1 MNWKFTSFV
10 GLAVVAAFVLGML
23 VAGGGESQTSGEADS
38 SANGGSVSAA
48 TVWTCSMHP
57 QIKLPK
63 AGKCPI
69 CFMDLIPL
77 TSDSG
82 DELGPRQIRM
92 SATAQK
98 LAQLETAPVVRGAE
112 TTTIRLVGRLAF
124 DETRLATIAA
134 RIAGRVDKLFV
145 DFTGEIVRQGE
156 ALALIYSPELL
167 AAQQELLQAE
177 LSLKRFAG
185 SESSSLRTTAEANV
199 SAAQERLRLLGF
211 GDEQIE
217 EISKSEKASEHMKII
232 APISGTVVEKVVQQ
246 GDYVEEGM
254 AMYRIADLT
263 RLWLL
268 VDAYE
273 ADLSG
278 LAIGSRVTFTSQ
290 SFPGETFD
298 AKISF
303 IDPTVDPMTRTVA
316 VRATIGNPDG
326 RLKPEMYVSAEISS
340 STSGGSND
348 GLLIPVT
355 AALLTGKRAVVYV
368 ASDSEEGTI
377 FEGREVELGGRSGNY
392 YIVNSGLVEG
402 ELVVVNGA
410 FKLDSELQIQA
421 KPSLM
426 SVDDD
431 AASGST
437 RTEESRSKPG
447 RVAVSAAAHEAL
459 EPLFNA
465 YFDLQMRLAEDDL
478 QRAKS
483 AAEKVSKTQAA
494 VAMALFSGDAHKLW
508 MKYGEVIAK
517 EAQKLSASM
526 SFAEARDAFFY
537 LSDAMIDLHQSFGHA
552 EQRNYYLTFCPMARD
567 NKGAFWLQ
575 TVDTVWNSFY
585 GDEMLRCGEIKDTLE
600 PLAGE

>member
-1 MNWKFTSFV
+1 
-10 GLAVVAAFVLGML
+10 
-23 VAGGGESQTSGEADS
+23 
-38 SANGGSVSAA
+38 
-48 TVWTCSMHP
+48 MHP

-82 DELGPRQIRM
+82 EELEPRQIRM
-92 SATAQK
+92 SETAQK
-98 LAQLETAPVVRGAE
+98 LAQLEMAPVIRGTEPA
-112 TTTIRLVGRLAF
+112 TVRLVGKLAY

-145 DFTGEIVRQGE
+145 DFTGEVVRQGE

-185 SESSSLRTTAEANV
+185 SESSSLRTSAEANV
-199 SAAQERLRLLGF
+199 IAARERLRLLGF

-217 EISKSEKASEHMKII
+217 EISQSEKASEHMKII
-232 APISGTVVEKVVQQ
+232 APMSGTVVAKMVQQ

-254 AMYRIADLT
+254 AMYRIAELS

-273 ADLSG
+273 ADLGG
-278 LAIGSRVTFTSQ
+278 LAIGNHVKFTSQ
-290 SFPGETFD
+290 SFPGEAFE
-298 AKISF
+298 AKIGF

-316 VRATIGNPDG
+316 VRATIENPDG

-340 STSGGSND
+340 STSGGSPD

-355 AALLTGKRAVVYV
+355 AALLTGRRAVVYV

-377 FEGREVELGGRSGNY
+377 FEGREVELGGRSGSY

-426 SVDDD
+426 SDENSQPVDTEG
-431 AASGST
+431 SGKPQAK
-437 RTEESRSKPG
+437 SR
-447 RVAVSAAAHEAL
+447 RVEIPAAAHQAL

-465 YFDLQMRLAEDDL
+465 YFELQMGLALDDL
-478 QRAKS
+478 QRAKV
-483 AAEKVSKTQAA
+483 AAGAVADAQTA
-494 VAMALFSGDAHKLW
+494 VAMSLFTGEGHMLW

-517 EAQKLSASM
+517 EAQRLSASG
-526 SFAEARDAFFY
+526 SFVEARDAFFY
-537 LSDAMIDLHQSFGHA
+537 MSDAMIDLHQSFGHA